1 MYQVHTMNC
10 SYVFMVELMVST
22 NSNELHLYNVMRLDD
37 GRGQSVL
44 YGILCLARLS
54 GTCCLMLFF
63 GFRSDFWHVDIC
75 VVLGLNGQ

>member
-1 MYQVHTMNC
+1 
-10 SYVFMVELMVST
+10 
-22 NSNELHLYNVMRLDD
+22 MRLDD

-75 VVLGLNGQ
+75 VVLGLNGK

>member
-10 SYVFMVELMVST
+10 LDVFMVELMVST

-54 GTCCLMLFF
+54 GTRCPMLFF
-63 GFRSDFWHVDIC
+63 
-75 VVLGLNGQ
+75 LGLGQTFGMLTFVWYLV